1 MKSLMKTLAFALS
14 IAAFSGASLN
24 AAGLVETAVPDGMT
38 PEGNPVNGKEKNI
51 VETAVSAG
59 SFKTLTAALT
69 AAGLVDTLK
78 GNGPFTV
85 FAPTDEAFAK
95 LPPGTVDNLLKPE
108 NKAMLIDILT
118 YHVVSGNVPSGTA
131 IKLTEAAALNN
142 KKIKLE
148 AKEGTLFL
156 NTAKVTTADVKCS
169 NGVIHIIDAVLM
181 PPATEVYLSE
191 SPLPQGWPA
200 PGPYNQVTKKEYP
213 ASRAAYS
220 SGSSPNVGFW
230 TLFQHIKRNDIP
242 MTSPVEM
249 KMKEDPENG
258 MAMEQMGF
266 LYQSPEVGKA
276 GADGEAVIVR
286 DVPATTV
293 LGYTWQ
299 GPRDGAE
306 IAKARAAIAVVL
318 AEKQLVSTGYRLL
331 GYNSPMVPSKK
342 QTYELQALLK

>member
-1 MKSLMKTLAFALS
+1 MKSLIKKLAFALS

-95 LPPGTVDNLLKPE
+95 LPPGTVENLLKPE

-131 IKLTEAAALNN
+131 IKLTEATALNN

-148 AKEGTLFL
+148 AKEGALFL

-181 PPATEVYLSE
+181 PPAGREVAPKEAMSDSNVSCMNSTLGVFVGAMSQAVQARQSLPEGVGVLVETVAADSLASKAGVME
-191 SPLPQGWPA
+191 SDVIRA
-200 PGPYNQVTKKEYP
+200 FNDQVV
-213 ASRAAYS
+213 
-220 SGSSPNVGFW
+220 SSPCQFISLIN
-230 TLFQHIKRNDIP
+230 Q
-242 MTSPVEM
+242 
-249 KMKEDPENG
+249 
-258 MAMEQMGF
+258 A
-266 LYQSPEVGKA
+266 QSLANAFGVASK
-276 GADGEAVIVR
+276 VSLTIVR
-286 DVPATTV
+286 GGKDKVIDIFLKA
-293 LGYTWQ
+293 YT
-299 GPRDGAE
+299 
-306 IAKARAAIAVVL
+306 K
-318 AEKQLVSTGYRLL
+318 
-331 GYNSPMVPSKK
+331 
-342 QTYELQALLK
+342 

>member
-1 MKSLMKTLAFALS
+1 MKSLIKKLAFALS

-24 AAGLVETAVPDGMT
+24 AAGLVEVAVPDGMT
-38 PEGNPVNGKEKNI
+38 QEGNPVNGKEKNI

-95 LPPGTVDNLLKPE
+95 LPPGTVENLLKPE

-131 IKLTEAAALNN
+131 IKLTEATALNN

-148 AKEGTLFL
+148 AKEGALFL

-181 PPATEVYLSE
+181 PPAT
-191 SPLPQGWPA
+191 
-200 PGPYNQVTKKEYP
+200 
-213 ASRAAYS
+213 
-220 SGSSPNVGFW
+220 
-230 TLFQHIKRNDIP
+230 D
-242 MTSPVEM
+242 
-249 KMKEDPENG
+249 KMVN
-258 MAMEQMGF
+258 
-266 LYQSPEVGKA
+266 
-276 GADGEAVIVR
+276 
-286 DVPATTV
+286 
-293 LGYTWQ
+293 
-299 GPRDGAE
+299 
-306 IAKARAAIAVVL
+306 
-318 AEKQLVSTGYRLL
+318 
-331 GYNSPMVPSKK
+331 
-342 QTYELQALLK
+342 